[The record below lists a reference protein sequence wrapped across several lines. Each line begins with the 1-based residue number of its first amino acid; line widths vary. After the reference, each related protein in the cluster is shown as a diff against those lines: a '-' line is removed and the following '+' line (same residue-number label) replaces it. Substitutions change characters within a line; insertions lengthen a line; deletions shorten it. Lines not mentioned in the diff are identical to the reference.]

1 MVINEAERESSPILK
16 VLFNKMRNLRKK
28 LAQIEHIKTLDQ
40 RTLKSPQLAKLAKEQ
55 EVLEELEKNEEFA
68 RYLKTLVIENNL
80 HYDRGD
86 DLIKI
91 STLLAV
97 GKRIEEK
104 DYCPKE
110 SKAVY
115 DRFYTHIMKKD
126 TKIHTTDEVIRVYRL
141 LSEFL
146 EEECHYSQC
155 RDYLTYLDE
164 IDERMKQEKPKCKPK
179 KNKHSEEPSVSKEV
193 ADEINKKVAKLRI
206 ES

>member
-1 MVINEAERESSPILK
+1 MK

-28 LAQIEHIKTLDQ
+28 LAQIEHIKTLDH

-55 EVLEELEKNEEFA
+55 EVIEELEKNEDFA
-68 RYLKTLVIENNL
+68 RYYKTLVIENNL

-115 DRFYTHIMKKD
+115 DRFYTQIMKKD
-126 TKIHTTDEVIRVYRL
+126 TKIHTTDEVIRVYHL

-146 EEECHYSQC
+146 EEENHYSQC
-155 RDYLTYLDE
+155 RDYLTYLEE
-164 IDERMKQEKPKCKPK
+164 IDERMRQEKPKGKPK
-179 KNKHSEEPSVSKEV
+179 KNKYAEESTVLKEIAEEVS
-193 ADEINKKVAKLRI
+193 KKVAKLKFD
-206 ES
+206 S

>member
-1 MVINEAERESSPILK
+1 MK
-16 VLFNKMRNLRKK
+16 VLFNKLRNLKKK
-28 LAQIEHIKTLDQ
+28 LTQIEHIKTLDQ

-55 EVLEELEKNEEFA
+55 EVLDDIEKNEEFA
-68 RYLKTLVIENNL
+68 KYYKAIMIENNL

-91 STLLAV
+91 SSLIAV

-115 DRFYTHIMKKD
+115 ERFYSQVMKKD
-126 TKIHTTDEVIRVYRL
+126 TKIQPTDEVIRVYHL

-155 RDYLTYLDE
+155 RDYFTY
-164 IDERMKQEKPKCKPK
+164 M
-179 KNKHSEEPSVSKEV
+179 
-193 ADEINKKVAKLRI
+193 
-206 ES
+206 